1 MARLEAECGHQ
12 LFERT
17 SKGAAPTA
25 YGRALYARIDQLM
38 AIMDEIESDTLSLQ
52 RSRKLKVASTIGV
65 LLYTGMAFTTDFEA
79 AFPEIELFVEEGSD
93 RRVEEWLSSGAVE
106 IGFLAGS
113 IDRARYD
120 AWLFSRHRHVLDV
133 REDDPLAE
141 RSFVEHRDLDG
152 RIVALLSRDYR
163 PYENNVRWLA
173 EAGAVPRQLI
183 EVVEGFTGSQ
193 LVASGRAV
201 SITTDYSSQMRD
213 AAGVV
218 SVPFKN
224 PEQLLRRLS
233 RQAPGRA
240 LKPRRRGVS
249 RLRPRLD
256 RGSSQSALLQLDGGL
271 LTSALGPATSA
282 RVRGSHLQGR
292 RGKREEVGV
301 TAHNFRLW
309 RPASSVNSQG
319 FLRLLCSS
327 CLERGGCQN
336 RKRQPVDKEEH
347 P

>member
-1 MARLEAECGHQ
+1 MDLKSLRAFKKVCDTGSISKAADALYITQPGLSKSMARLEAECGHQ

-17 SKGAAPTA
+17 SKGVTLTP
-25 YGRALYARIDQLM
+25 YGCALYARIDQLV

-65 LLYTGMAFTTDFEA
+65 LLYTGMAFTDDFEA

-106 IGFLAGS
+106 IGFLAGPV
-113 IDRARYD
+113 DRARYD

-133 REDDPLAE
+133 REGDPLAG
-141 RSFVEHRDLDG
+141 RPFVEHRDLDG

-218 SVPFKN
+218 SIPFKN
-224 PEQLLRRLS
+224 PEHSYDVYLV
-233 RQAPGRA
+233 
-240 LKPRRRGVS
+240 KRRGV
-249 RLRPRLD
+249 P
-256 RGSSQSALLQLDGGL
+256 
-271 LTSALGPATSA
+271 LGPDAEA
-282 RVRGSHLQGR
+282 FRVFALDWIAAH
-292 RGKREEVGV
+292 REELFSSP
-301 TAHNFRLW
+301 TAVF
-309 RPASSVNSQG
+309 
-319 FLRLLCSS
+319 
-327 CLERGGCQN
+327 
-336 RKRQPVDKEEH
+336 
-347 P
+347 

>member
-1 MARLEAECGHQ
+1 MDVKSLWAFKKICDVGSISKAAEALYITQPGLSKSMARLEAECGHK

-65 LLYTGMAFTTDFEA
+65 LLYTGMAFTIDFEA
-79 AFPEIELFVEEGSD
+79 TFPEIELFVEEGSD

-106 IGFLAGS
+106 IGFLAGP

-152 RIVALLSRDYR
+152 RTVALLSRDYR

-224 PEQLLRRLS
+224 PERSYDVYL
-233 RQAPGRA
+233 
-240 LKPRRRGVS
+240 V
-249 RLRPRLD
+249 
-256 RGSSQSALLQLDGGL
+256 
-271 LTSALGPATSA
+271 
-282 RVRGSHLQGR
+282 
-292 RGKREEVGV
+292 
-301 TAHNFRLW
+301 
-309 RPASSVNSQG
+309 
-319 FLRLLCSS
+319 
-327 CLERGGCQN
+327 
-336 RKRQPVDKEEH
+336 KRQGVPLSPDAEAFRVFALDWIATHRKALFTSSTAVF
-347 P
+347 